1 MQQVYTLVIALTVFW
16 LIDKYLGKKEK
27 RKRIKN
33 RSYPKFYFSAKTG
46 WYQLKNSY
54 QQQSKVFYVSPTNY
68 FQSHNYYT
76 TIS

>member
-27 RKRIKN
+27 RKRTKN

-46 WYQLKNSY
+46 WYQ
-54 QQQSKVFYVSPTNY
+54 QSKVFYVSPTNY
-68 FQSHNYYT
+68 FKSHNYYT